1 MPFQTKFGPNRLSI
15 NDLWKL
21 YKELKPALDG
31 KSSELFIDEIIR
43 IMQSIDTDAF
53 KLSLKIM
60 YGDKINYLEKSAMEL
75 GIMFSEGI
83 RQSNILL
90 FSDFIRKLPVVPSKR

>member
-1 MPFQTKFGPNRLSI
+1 MQN
-15 NDLWKL
+15 
-21 YKELKPALDG
+21 
-31 KSSELFIDEIIR
+31 SSELFIDEIIR

-60 YGDKINYLEKSAMEL
+60 YGDKINYLEKSPLEL
-75 GIMFSEGI
+75 GIMFSEGV

-90 FSDFIRKLPVVPSKR
+90 FSDFIRKLPVGNSKR

>member
-1 MPFQTKFGPNRLSI
+1 MEN
-15 NDLWKL
+15 
-21 YKELKPALDG
+21 
-31 KSSELFIDEIIR
+31 SSELFIDEIIR
-43 IMQSIDTDAF
+43 IMQAIDTDAF

-60 YGDKINYLEKSAMEL
+60 YGDQINYLEKSPMEL

-90 FSDFIRKLPVVPSKR
+90 FSDFIRKLPSVSSKR